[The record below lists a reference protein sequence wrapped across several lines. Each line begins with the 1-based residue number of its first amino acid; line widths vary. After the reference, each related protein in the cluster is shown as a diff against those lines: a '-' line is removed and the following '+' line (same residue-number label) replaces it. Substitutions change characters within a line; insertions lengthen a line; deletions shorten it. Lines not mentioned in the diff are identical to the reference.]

1 MITVTIYIFID
12 LLVSVREPV
21 QESERRI
28 VNAEVRR
35 ELMELR
41 DGIVIV
47 TN

>member
-1 MITVTIYIFID
+1 M
-12 LLVSVREPV
+12 

-47 TN
+47 TIQLLVTA